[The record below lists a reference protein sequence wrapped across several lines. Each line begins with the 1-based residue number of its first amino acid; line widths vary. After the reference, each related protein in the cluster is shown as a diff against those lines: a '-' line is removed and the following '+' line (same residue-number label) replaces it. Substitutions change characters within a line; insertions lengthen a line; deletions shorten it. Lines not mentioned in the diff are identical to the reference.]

1 MHSALKEISRP
12 MFKNVLKS
20 TFIPNHADDEL
31 AFCATSPR
39 TVPCFYLARKS
50 AIEHKLVFES

>member
-1 MHSALKEISRP
+1 